1 MMYSSYGGGG
11 MGGGMAGGGAYGGGF
26 CCRRRSTRRNGSR
39 WQWWQLLRC
48 PRRRLHSLRR
58 RLRRKRSGFAGLR
71 GQWPGRLYPGDYVQV
86 RRLWRRFRPT
96 PSRFHLPDH
105 DVLSFELVAP
115 DPTSSVAFVGVSDVA
130 TIRLRIWLRTVGDH
144 LVSSPTGVLL
154 LDDGKGLQHH
164 SSPCAPTHQSTHTIS
179 NTPAHSAADST
190 TDSAS
195 SSASHKAASTQRTS

>member
-1 MMYSSYGGGG
+1 
-11 MGGGMAGGGAYGGGF
+11 MG
-26 CCRRRSTRRNGSR
+26 
-39 WQWWQLLRC
+39 
-48 PRRRLHSLRR
+48 
-58 RLRRKRSGFAGLR
+58 LRRKRSGFAGLR

-86 RRLWRRFRPT
+86 RRLLRRFRTT

-115 DPTSSVAFVGVSDVA
+115 DPISSVAFVGISDVA

-154 LDDGKGLQHH
+154 LDDGKGLHH
-164 SSPCAPTHQSTHTIS
+164 SSPRDHSHCPTHTIS
-179 NTPAHSAADST
+179 NTPAHSAADSA

-195 SSASHKAASTQRTS
+195 HKTASTQRTSGSLQLRS